1 MSKRTPERIPQLPS
15 YRITAGGNEGRAGM
29 VIQADVTS
37 MGGLRLTIETNN
49 GHWPT
54 KEDWKAALADAAR
67 QIALI
72 PDKH

>member
-1 MSKRTPERIPQLPS
+1 MSKRTPELIPKLPS
-15 YRITAGGNEGRAGM
+15 YRITAGGAKGRAGL

-37 MGGLRLTIETNN
+37 LGGLHLTIETNN
-49 GHWPT
+49 GHWPN

-72 PDKH
+72 PDKP